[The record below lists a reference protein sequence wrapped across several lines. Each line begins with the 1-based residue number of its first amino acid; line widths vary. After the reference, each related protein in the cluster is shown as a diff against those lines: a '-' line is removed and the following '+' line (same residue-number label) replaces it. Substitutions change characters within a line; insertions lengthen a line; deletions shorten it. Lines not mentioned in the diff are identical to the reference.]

1 MPGVHVAHFRR
12 MCLTARNRL
21 RHPKSPVMPRTS
33 PTRFDAWSSRGG
45 RLERTQ
51 GEHPHVLGL
60 RVTARGRS
68 PATLLLSPCYPPSE
82 HANSTPSRRG
92 RSGLWRRRAVRA
104 PVGDAAAPSRRATR
118 SKDAGRRAG
127 RSSSPAGSCLSAMG
141 GAAARGTCAACAARA
156 RPWRRASAARDGPA
170 PQLCTAPPRP
180 ADASRSAPTTGGE
193 VELAM
198 LCDAQQGTPPAPAER
213 CRARVHPP
221 SAAEAR
227 AAGGL
232 CRERWRVPWG
242 STRTCS
248 AGASSGWMAV
258 YAPSKKGCSGFQI
271 FTGGLGLSLS
281 MSIVL

>member
-1 MPGVHVAHFRR
+1 MPGVHVAHFCP
-12 MCLTARNRL
+12 MCLTTRNGL

-156 RPWRRASAARDGPA
+156 RPCGGGPLPHA
-170 PQLCTAPPRP
+170 MAQHHSSAPPRHARP
-180 ADASRSAPTTGGE
+180 TRRALHRPLAVRSSWPCCAPHSRARLRLRQSGVARACTHPRRQKHALLVAFAESDGG
-193 VELAM
+193 
-198 LCDAQQGTPPAPAER
+198 CPGGAPA
-213 CRARVHPP
+213 RARQ
-221 SAAEAR
+221 AR
-227 AAGGL
+227 H
-232 CRERWRVPWG
+232 RD
-242 STRTCS
+242 
-248 AGASSGWMAV
+248 GWLSMHL
-258 YAPSKKGCSGFQI
+258 PKKGVQVFRFLQAAWVS
-271 FTGGLGLSLS
+271 LSL
-281 MSIVL
+281 

>member
-92 RSGLWRRRAVRA
+92 APACGGVVPSERQWVTQRPRRDEQRAPRTLGVAPVARLPQQARASVPWVAPQLEAHVQPVQLVRALGGGPLPHAMAQHHSSAPPRHARPTRRALHRPLAV
-104 PVGDAAAPSRRATR
+104 
-118 SKDAGRRAG
+118 
-127 RSSSPAGSCLSAMG
+127 RSSWPCCATHSRARLRLRQSGVARACTHPRRQKHALLVAFAESDGGCPG
-141 GAAARGTCAACAARA
+141 GAPARA
-156 RPWRRASAARDGPA
+156 RQARHRDGWLSMHLP
-170 PQLCTAPPRP
+170 
-180 ADASRSAPTTGGE
+180 
-193 VELAM
+193 
-198 LCDAQQGTPPAPAER
+198 
-213 CRARVHPP
+213 
-221 SAAEAR
+221 
-227 AAGGL
+227 
-232 CRERWRVPWG
+232 
-242 STRTCS
+242 
-248 AGASSGWMAV
+248 
-258 YAPSKKGCSGFQI
+258 KKGVQVFRFLQAAWVS
-271 FTGGLGLSLS
+271 LSL
-281 MSIVL
+281 

>member
-1 MPGVHVAHFRR
+1 MKAACASFSASGG
-12 MCLTARNRL
+12 TRL
-21 RHPKSPVMPRTS
+21 SSSFYHPLQSY
-33 PTRFDAWSSRGG
+33 
-45 RLERTQ
+45 Q
-51 GEHPHVLGL
+51 Q
-60 RVTARGRS
+60 
-68 PATLLLSPCYPPSE
+68 
-82 HANSTPSRRG
+82 HALALG
-92 RSGLWRRRAVRA
+92 RSGSGRRRAVRA
-104 PVGDAAAPSRRATR
+104 AVGDAAAPSRRATR